1 MAVSLV
7 CPSCGSAINAPDS
20 DRGKSTL
27 CGSCWTEVPVPAASG
42 PVKAAPVAAKPVAAA
57 PVAAKPAVAKPAAA
71 MPVKAAPVAPVAK
84 DDDLELDLPSPRSR
98 RRDPDDERDDDRP
111 HRGEKKKK
119 GGPNLLLIIGGVV
132 ALVLLLG
139 CGGVGFMVYRAYTST
154 KEFVEDV
161 TKPPEGWD
169 DPNFNANDNPFGAAF
184 TPITKTTSGKR
195 SWEKNWVPVA
205 SDGFSVNMPEQ
216 FKRSDRSDG
225 LDGEQL
231 KGARFEAEEAHIKY
245 AVAFYDMPN
254 EIVFDPTQFVDKL
267 KPLGTQ
273 NVTGVKAIT
282 VGGFRAT
289 EFTRKT
295 FLGESETGWVV
306 KVGPRVF
313 QFLAAYDT
321 TWTSIHTGLEPET
334 RKKQFF
340 DSVAIS
346 FNPTTPAPAWSKAPK
361 KTNPKSTTP
370 TVVPK
375 LPTFPPLP
383 SQGDPT
389 TAPPPYTPPTTDAA
403 FKSVGRI
410 DQFLTA
416 VVLSEKKEILTFA
429 NRGPVGLVRRLSPTT
444 YKTIAERVLPNPVIH
459 AVADERNGRLYVATV
474 QGSALVG
481 MEPTNRLSAIGD
493 VQVFDLAAVLSD
505 SPAPGDLKPLASAGL
520 AAKIV
525 GLELDPKGKTVY
537 TATAFLDKAKAKANT
552 KTQVW
557 KLDAAD
563 LKKLGDHDVAN
574 PLGTI
579 RLSPDGKYLF
589 ASEYPYNSFG
599 APQYGSAAP
608 VTVHVYDAVTWKK
621 QYSTPMPHP
630 VTDILFQ
637 SDDKALVLMSAGLGR
652 MKLYTLDVKGVTADV
667 TPERSRHLGGY
678 AALTADG
685 KKLILCSRTLAA
697 LEVLAIEDGR
707 FRPLGYT
714 TSVGNLPPPIGPVI
728 VSLDGK
734 TAVYGTGG
742 VVDFSGVGK

>member
-7 CPSCGSAINAPDS
+7 CPSCGAAVSAS
-20 DRGKSTL
+20 EGDRGKSTL

-84 DDDLELDLPSPRSR
+84 DEDLDLDLPSPRSR
-98 RRDPDDERDDDRP
+98 RRDPDDEPDDDRP
-111 HRGEKKKK
+111 HRGEKKK

-154 KEFVEDV
+154 KEFVEGV
-161 TKPPEGWD
+161 TQPPEGWN
-169 DPNFNANDNPFGAAF
+169 DPNLDPNNNNPFGAAF
-184 TPITKTTSGKR
+184 TPITKTASGKR

-205 SDGFSVNMPEQ
+205 SDGFSVSMPEQ
-216 FKRSDRSDG
+216 FRRSDRSDG

-231 KGARFEAEEAHIKY
+231 KGARYEAEEANIKY

-282 VGGFRAT
+282 VGGYRAT

-295 FLGESETGWVV
+295 FLGEVETGWVV

-340 DSVAIS
+340 DSIAIS

-370 TVVPK
+370 TVIPK
-375 LPTFPPLP
+375 LPTFPTLP
-383 SQGDPT
+383 TQGDPT
-389 TAPPPYTPPTTDAA
+389 TAPPPYTPPSTDAS

-416 VVLSEKKEILTFA
+416 VVLPEKKEILTFA

-481 MEPTNRLSAIGD
+481 MEPTNRLTAIGD

-505 SPAPGDLKPLASAGL
+505 APAPGDLKPLASAGL

-537 TATAFLDKAKAKANT
+537 TATAFLDKAKTKANI

-557 KLDAAD
+557 KLDSAN

-579 RLSPDGKYLF
+579 RLSPDGKHLF
-589 ASEYPYNSFG
+589 AAEFPYNSFG
-599 APQYGSAAP
+599 SPQFGSADP
-608 VTVHVYDAVTWKK
+608 VTIHVYDAVSWKK
-621 QYSTPMPHP
+621 LLTTPMPHP
-630 VTDILFQ
+630 VMDVRFLT
-637 SDDKALVLMSAGLGR
+637 DDKALVVTAAGVR
-652 MKLYTLDVKGVTADV
+652 PMKLLTLDTKGAVVDV
-667 TPERSRHLGGY
+667 TPERVRHNGGFV
-678 AALTADG
+678 AVTPDG
-685 KKLILCSRTLAA
+685 KKLVLSGRAFSGT
-697 LEVLAIEDGR
+697 EVLLIDEGR
-707 FRPLGYT
+707 FRALGYT
-714 TSVGNLPPPIGPVI
+714 QNVGPV
-728 VSLDGK
+728 SLRGPVVLSPDGK
-734 TAVYGTGG
+734 TALYGTGV